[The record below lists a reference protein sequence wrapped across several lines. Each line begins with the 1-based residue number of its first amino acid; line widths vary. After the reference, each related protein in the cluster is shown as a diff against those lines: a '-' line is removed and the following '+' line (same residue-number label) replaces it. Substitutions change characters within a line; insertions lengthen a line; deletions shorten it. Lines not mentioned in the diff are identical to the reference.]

1 MVPEFKQGEHI
12 MQANGAR
19 RARLRYRLAF
29 GAAAL
34 ALATIECGAAIAAP
48 APGQGDPTHNID
60 IPQGSLPKSLTQLGR
75 QVNVQIAFLPDRVR
89 GRHARALR
97 GTFTVEQALDRLL
110 DGTGLRYQKT
120 AGGSYVVG
128 GPTAEAMD
136 HARRIAQD
144 AGAAQ
149 GLGADGQAN
158 VPEILVKGVRE
169 WTLNLDIPRTANDA
183 QPYVVFT
190 QKDIA
195 RSGATS
201 LEDFFHSFLGANNT
215 PALSTQNGLTK
226 GQTSINL
233 RGLGAENTLV
243 LVDGRRYAQANT
255 GGGIFSQ
262 ASLNGIPLDAIER
275 IEVLASSASG
285 IYGSNA
291 VGGVINVIMRR
302 NYHGLE
308 ATAYYGNT
316 TRTDAFESRL
326 SLNGS
331 FPLEQGRTRISFNAS
346 WQKTGGLYEG
356 GRDFTSRGRAQLF
369 ANAPSYLNTITTPVQ
384 GATPNI
390 VSADGSNLVLKTIYG
405 GTALGSR
412 ITYLPAGYAGLAQD
426 GVAALIA
433 NAGKQN
439 LGLSET
445 PTSGALGDGA
455 LSPLILP
462 TQSYNG
468 SFTVRREFNKWLSL
482 YGEFGYSRYE
492 TVNLNNQAA
501 GTYPVIPSTSVDNP
515 FTNDI
520 LISLPVTQGNR
531 TIVNASTNLRALA
544 GAIVKLPFDWQAA
557 IDLTW
562 NWNRYAA
569 ADGLPGF
576 DVATTNG
583 IKTGAIKLLRDT
595 GGASPPLTYLDG
607 ASSGL
612 IQPAHSYS
620 RSYTLKL
627 AGPLPWLRL
636 WGGKP
641 IATLLF
647 EQDKQVQGEYV
658 SFANG
663 ALNSSVSF
671 TPERSQRVDSVYG
684 EVRFPII
691 GKDNH
696 VPLIR
701 QLELQVAGRYDRYV
715 GVGANTFLNC
725 FPATGTFNAP
735 LPASAY
741 TTQCPQAGAQP
752 VFATTRNSSANPTV
766 ALRWAVSSDIAFRG
780 SYSTGYLPPK
790 LNAVVSGNA
799 GIPGTILAGKTI
811 VNVTDP
817 LRGNERVGQ
826 SLLGAFQ
833 VLPATINGNPNVD
846 PQTSQNWSFG
856 TILTPRFLNGL
867 RVSVD
872 WSLIIQDNIYFQPL
886 SLLSA
891 GTQPGGQQAFNDFLA
906 AFPDRFPR
914 DTNPATFGTFGV
926 GPILSAD
933 ATTANLLRGRSEAV
947 DFAVNYDTK
956 LGKGVLSLQAAATWL
971 RDLTIQ
977 TTLTAAPVNSAGVAD
992 NGFLSSFGA
1001 TGGLSWKGN
1010 GSLLYTAERWSL
1022 GARARYFGSYWLNA
1036 SHTVVAFQGAAKI
1049 PAQAYFDVFGS
1060 FKITP
1065 KTEVRAGVNDV
1076 FDHAPPI
1083 NSTSPIFYSMYGD
1096 PRRANFYLSVNR
1108 RF

>member
-1 MVPEFKQGEHI
+1 
-12 MQANGAR
+12 MQADNQR
-19 RARLRYRLAF
+19 RARFRGKLAF
-29 GAAAL
+29 GAAIL
-34 ALATIECGAAIAAP
+34 ALAAIDGGGAIAAP
-48 APGQGDPTHNID
+48 APAQGDPTINID
-60 IPQGSLPKSLTQLGR
+60 IPQGNLPKSLTQLGR
-75 QVNVQIAFLPDRVR
+75 QARVQIVFLPDRVR
-89 GRHARALR
+89 GRRARALR

-110 DGTGLRYQKT
+110 DGSGLRYQKT
-120 AGGSYVVG
+120 AGGAYVVG
-128 GPTAEAMD
+128 GPTAATMD
-136 HARRIAQD
+136 RARRVVQD
-144 AGAAQ
+144 LSAAQ
-149 GLGADGQAN
+149 GIGADGQAN
-158 VPEILVKGVRE
+158 VPEILVRGVRE

-190 QKDIA
+190 QKDIV

-201 LEDFFHSFLGANNT
+201 LEDFFHSFLGANNSPT
-215 PALSTQNGLTK
+215 LSTQNGLLK

-233 RGLGAENTLV
+233 RGLGAENTLI

-255 GGGIFSQ
+255 GGGLFTQ
-262 ASLNGIPLDAIER
+262 ASVNGIPLDAIER

-291 VGGVINVIMRR
+291 VGGVINIIMRR
-302 NYHGLE
+302 SYHGLE

-331 FPLEQGRTRISFNAS
+331 FPLEQGRTRVSFNAS

-356 GRDFTSRGRAQLF
+356 ERDFTSRGRAQVF
-369 ANAPSYLNTITTPVQ
+369 ANAPSYLNTITQPVQ

-390 VSADGSNLVLKTIYG
+390 VSADGTNLILKSQYG
-405 GTALGSR
+405 GTSLGSR
-412 ITYLPAGYAGLAQD
+412 ITYVPVGYRGLGQD

-433 NAGKQN
+433 NAGRQN
-439 LGLSET
+439 LDISQT

-455 LSPLILP
+455 LVPLILP

-492 TVNLNNQAA
+492 TVNLNNPAA
-501 GTYPVIPSTSVDNP
+501 GTYTLPGTSSDNP
-515 FTNDI
+515 FTNTI
-520 LISLPVTQGNR
+520 LVSIPVTEGNR

-562 NWNRYAA
+562 NWNHFDA

-576 DVATTNG
+576 DVATTAG
-583 IKTGAIKLLRDT
+583 IKSGAVKLLRDA
-595 GGASPPLTYLDG
+595 GGASPALTYLDRP
-607 ASSGL
+607 SSGL
-612 IQPAHSYS
+612 IEPSHSYS

-647 EQDKQVQGEYV
+647 EQDKQVQGQYV
-658 SFANG
+658 NFGNTAEQ
-663 ALNSSVSF
+663 SSVSF
-671 TPERSQRVDSVYG
+671 TPARSQRADSVYG

-701 QLELQVAGRYDRYV
+701 QLELQVAGRYDNYV
-715 GVGANTFLNC
+715 GVGSNTFLNC
-725 FPATGTFNAP
+725 FPNNNTVWTAP

-752 VFATTRNSSANPTV
+752 VFATTRNSSVNPTV

-790 LNAVVSGNA
+790 LNAVVSASA
-799 GIPGTILAGKTI
+799 GFPGSILAGKAI

-817 LRGNERVGQ
+817 RRGNEQVGQ
-826 SLLGAFQ
+826 SLFGIFQ
-833 VLPATINGNPNVD
+833 VLPAVQGGNPNID
-846 PQTSQNWSFG
+846 PQTSKSWSVG
-856 TILTPRFLNGL
+856 TILTPRFISGL
-867 RVSVD
+867 RISVD
-872 WSLIIQDNIYFQPL
+872 WSLIIQNNIYFQPE

-891 GTQPGGQQAFNDFLA
+891 GTSPGGQQAFNDFLA
-906 AFPDRFPR
+906 AYPGRFPR
-914 DTNPATFGTFGV
+914 DTNPATFGSFGV

-933 ATTANLLRGRSEAV
+933 VTTANLLRGRSEAV
-947 DFAVNYDTK
+947 DFAVSYDTK
-956 LGKGVLSLQAAATWL
+956 LGKGVLSLQGAATWL
-971 RDLTIQ
+971 RDLTFQ
-977 TTLTAAPVNSAGVAD
+977 NTPLAAPVNTAGVAD
-992 NGFLSSFGA
+992 NGFLSSFGGY
-1001 TGGLSWKGN
+1001 GGLSWKGN
-1010 GSLLYTAERWSL
+1010 GSILYTADRWSL
-1022 GARARYFGSYWLNA
+1022 GARARYFGAYWLNA
-1036 SHTVVAFQGAAKI
+1036 AHTVVALQGAAKI
-1049 PAQAYFDVFGS
+1049 PAQAYVDLYGS

-1065 KTEVRAGVNDV
+1065 KTEFRAGVNNV

-1096 PRRANFYLSVNR
+1096 PRRANFYLSINR
-1108 RF
+1108 KF